1 MVRPG
6 KTLSD
11 IFDEEGLG
19 CAAAM
24 AIANLGGDASQL
36 KTLRP
41 GEKLSLR
48 KTDDDALDELNYE
61 IDDTHTLQVR
71 RTDAGF
77 DAVTIAAEI
86 DRRPTQLTG
95 IITSRSEEHTSELQ
109 SLMRISYAVFCLKKK
124 KMNKIH
130 NSSYNVN

>member
-1 MVRPG
+1 
-6 KTLSD
+6 
-11 IFDEEGLG
+11 
-19 CAAAM
+19 M

-95 IITSRSEEHTSELQ
+95 IITSSLFAAAQKAGLSNRLVMEMRSEEHTSELQ

-124 KMNKIH
+124 KEINQRH
-130 NSSYNVN
+130 

>member
-1 MVRPG
+1 MRIG
-6 KTLSD
+6 KGGPAGQARSD

-19 CAAAM
+19 FSAAM

-61 IDDTHTLQVR
+61 IDDTH
-71 RTDAGF
+71 
-77 DAVTIAAEI
+77 
-86 DRRPTQLTG
+86 
-95 IITSRSEEHTSELQ
+95 RSEEHTSELQ

-124 KMNKIH
+124 NR
-130 NSSYNVN
+130 